1 MARRATDLLLALTIG
16 TGLGGLASL
25 RPAGAA
31 AEYAF
36 DVDGSGA
43 PDANLELAHCQK
55 KPAAVCLE
63 LKSAKLGAKEFF
75 LTDSAM
81 AVAIH
86 IGLIGRQ
93 FEDGRLAAAFVY
105 WLTGADASG
114 ASGPLVSLSVFDLNG
129 PGQKAWVA
137 PPRANSAQH
146 FKGYAV
152 NDTYFAVLAAPD
164 GKRYPFLAP
173 GQRYLNLP
181 HWDFLCL
188 FDPTKIAHPDPA
200 CGTGF
205 RKVSA
210 TFPGADKISGFRHNG
225 GWLEDVDGDG
235 WQDINLP
242 FLRYIL
248 VISGRTGDQLARLHP
263 EIAKR
268 AIHGAPVEFD
278 SGRFYGSF
286 TPFTA
291 SDGKRDVLI
300 ASANP
305 VGTFDDIYCNV
316 ARYYAVL
323 ETKTPNQSRT
333 RELRWADYISFVKNF
348 FSGAAAQTIV
358 RSGDGIDK
366 CVHRISDSVFQA
378 KDKWFSLYNEFVSD
392 PVVDPRTC
400 LTEQRAEWL
409 AHFPPDKMKA
419 WTDCAKASFAP
430 ATGDWRVQMLDLA
443 NGRRVA
449 EWPNGYVWGRLRNF
463 VPGYPETFVLEVM
476 DQRVRFDQKGYSP
489 KALWVIAVNPNF
501 TWQRLGELPVAVRPR
516 IVVPAP
522 DPLPYEGTT
531 GSSWRGI
538 WEIATRANA
547 DGSTDIEL
555 QNGRWVGY
563 SPQTRNFV
571 LKP

>member
-1 MARRATDLLLALTIG
+1 MARRATNLLWALTIG
-16 TGLGGLASL
+16 AGLGGLASL
-25 RPAGAA
+25 QSAGA

-43 PDANLELAHCQK
+43 PDADLELSRCQQN
-55 KPAAVCLE
+55 PSTVCLE
-63 LKSAKLGAKEFF
+63 LQSAKFGAKEFF
-75 LTDSAM
+75 LTDNAK
-81 AVAIH
+81 AAAIH

-93 FEDGRLAAAFVY
+93 FEDGPLAAVFVY
-105 WLTGADASG
+105 WLTGAAASG

-137 PPRANSAQH
+137 PPQSNPGQQ
-146 FKGYAV
+146 FKGYSV
-152 NDTYFAVLAAPD
+152 YDTYFAVLAAPG

-173 GQRYLNLP
+173 GQRYLKLP

-188 FDPTKIAHPDPA
+188 FDPTKVAHPDPA

-210 TFPGADKISGFRHNG
+210 TFPDAAKLSGFRHNG

-248 VISGRTGDQLARLHP
+248 VISGRTGTQLALLHP

-268 AIHGAPVEFD
+268 ARNGAPVEFD

-286 TPFTA
+286 TPFTV
-291 SDGKRDVLI
+291 SDGKHGVLI

-305 VGTFDDIYCNV
+305 VGTFDDSYCNV
-316 ARYYAVL
+316 ARYYEVL
-323 ETKTPNQSRT
+323 ETKTPDQPRS
-333 RELRWADYISFVKNF
+333 RELKWANYISFVKNF
-348 FSGAAAQTIV
+348 LGGADAQTIM
-358 RSGDGIDK
+358 RQGDGIDK
-366 CVHRISDSVFQA
+366 CVHRVSDSVFQA
-378 KDKWFSLYNEFVSD
+378 KDKLFTLYNEFVSD
-392 PVVDPRTC
+392 PSLDPRTC

-409 AHFPPDKMKA
+409 AHFPPDKMKI

-430 ATGDWRVQMLDLA
+430 ATGDWRVQILDLA
-443 NGRRVA
+443 NGRPA
-449 EWPNGYVWGRLRNF
+449 GEWQNGYIWGRLRNF
-463 VPGYPETFVLEVM
+463 VPGYPETFVLELM

-489 KALWVIAVNPNF
+489 KAFSIVSVNPDF
-501 TWQRLGELPVAVRPR
+501 TWRRLGELPVAVRPR
-516 IVVPAP
+516 IVVPAS
-522 DPLPYEGTT
+522 DPLPYKDTM
-531 GSSWRGI
+531 GSTWRGI
-538 WEIATRANA
+538 LEIATRTGT

-555 QNGRWVGY
+555 QDGRWVGY
-563 SPQTRNFV
+563 SPQTRSFV
-571 LKP
+571 LRP